1 MSTLRVEPNER
12 IDYGD
17 FNFAVAEAMDAA
29 VRQESQYFLTNPLAA
44 VRSWILSGF
53 GMTNLSGKQLTVTL
67 GRALL
72 AARINGTVQYGY
84 ISAEG
89 DVSKTIDMGPLAAT
103 TYNVYLRFEMVD
115 GDSSSR
121 VFWNPA
127 GSGSEFTS
135 TVTTRRNAN
144 WSIRVETSNPG
155 AEWLQIGTANNVGA
169 SLVLVDQ
176 RNFYF
181 EGSVPSTYPS
191 GWSSD
196 GGGVANDRN
205 ANRATYG
212 VADLQTFTA
221 ATRQC
226 LEDIKGRGLRR
237 WWDRDIGGMN
247 IGFDAAP
254 VEDRL
259 AVGDA
264 SFNLYHTAAG
274 VGSTPEIA
282 FDTGNDRLQYLR
294 TSNEYDFQIAG
305 VTEARI
311 KAAGLAV
318 ANGIYVGDVTGA
330 PTDNDIYAEGTIEA
344 VQGLFGTGLAAGYGV
359 YGVGSATVGTAGV
372 YGVGNYASSSGV
384 EGHGGVAN
392 SFGVQGFGKGT
403 YSGVRG
409 IGDPAYNANGIQGIG
424 GGSGSGVE
432 GYSAGTG
439 IGVYGLGP
447 SGQAGNGVRGDGQY
461 TGSNGVI
468 GYGNVG
474 NSTGVRGLGKGTSA
488 GVVGTGDPTSNAIG
502 VFGSGS
508 GTGAGV
514 EGDGGATGIG
524 GTFYGGATSGS
535 AVEARAQGGNSWGL
549 LALGKGVAAAVR
561 AYADSGSNANGVQG
575 DGGGTG
581 SGVSGKGGDT
591 SGAGVE
597 GTGGLIS
604 GPGVAGFGGSP
615 SGNGGYFKAYASGSA
630 SGVYAEGGS
639 TNGYGLEAL
648 GHGTGYGVYATGGSS
663 NAAGVRGVGGGTGP
677 GVTGFSAS
685 GKGVVGSSTSSYG
698 GTFGTSSVTKP
709 SFRLEPQPTLAD
721 GDGLLGDIYMNA
733 NGKLYVHN
741 GVNWVIVGTQS

>member
-53 GMTNLSGKQLTVTL
+53 GMTNPSGKQLTVTL

-311 KAAGLAV
+311 KAAGLSV

-344 VQGLFGTGLAAGYGV
+344 A
-359 YGVGSATVGTAGV
+359 
-372 YGVGNYASSSGV
+372 
-384 EGHGGVAN
+384 
-392 SFGVQGFGKGT
+392 
-403 YSGVRG
+403 
-409 IGDPAYNANGIQGIG
+409 QGII
-424 GGSGSGVE
+424 
-432 GYSAGTG
+432 GT
-439 IGVYGLGP
+439 
-447 SGQAGNGVRGDGQY
+447 
-461 TGSNGVI
+461 
-468 GYGNVG
+468 
-474 NSTGVRGLGKGTSA
+474 
-488 GVVGTGDPTSNAIG
+488 
-502 VFGSGS
+502 
-508 GTGAGV
+508 GTGAGYGIYGNGGGAGAGGV
-514 EGDGGATGIG
+514 YGGGYTTGPGVVGEGGSTGLGGNFLGGISGGRGIEAAARAGNTDGIKGLGFGTGSGVWGDGGSGGTGVYGTGHGASPGLYGVGGATGAG
-524 GTFYGGATSGS
+524 GVFYGGPTSGS
-535 AVEARAQGGNSWGL
+535 GIEVAAQGGNSHG
-549 LALGKGVAAAVR
+549 AVIYGKGTLAAVR
-561 AYADSGSNANGVQG
+561 AIADTGANANGVQG

-639 TNGYGLEAL
+639 TDGYGLEAL

-741 GVNWVIVGTQS
+741 GANWVIVGTQS